1 VVAKGC
7 DFLAARIRKVAEEHD
22 IPVVEEP
29 ELARILY
36 RTVEVGDEIPMDL
49 YRAVAKILAYVYK
62 LRRNR
67 WH

>member
-1 VVAKGC
+1 M
-7 DFLAARIRKVAEEHD
+7 
-22 IPVVEEP
+22 PVVEEP